1 MILRRAL
8 ATALATLIALPS
20 LAVAQPGAVPV
31 QDPPSGPGLGPQN
44 PQAPQTPLLG
54 SGAPLSETER
64 DALRDVEAEWKRYV
78 GKADEHH
85 RRMRDLLLRSFDD
98 KTRELEARYAK
109 RIADAESR
117 RKNKHADTIA
127 LTLRAD
133 AGGPQ
138 HPGLRSRK
146 RTQERRIH
154 GPGLA
159 DGFESG
165 PVGRQPVEATHHHLE
180 QGVAGRL
187 LRRPLRGARQHLVIH
202 RAHEGCE
209 NVRLA
214 AEIAAQVHE
223 AHTGGLSNVGERH
236 VPPGALTRQTQ
247 RCCDETAFGRGRIEH
262 GGLLALNANEVGID
276 SADWKARGAH
286 ELGQRHWVSR
296 LLKHFTRSRECGG
309 LDIAK
314 CVTVYHN

>member
-127 LTLRAD
+127 LLEQFIKDHPKHGQFTPDEMFRLGDLYLDVAD
-133 AGGPQ
+133 DAIDTADMSAEVIADYSKSLEYWERILSEFPDYRQMPAVLYLVGHYG
-138 HPGLRSRK
+138 K
-146 RTQERRIH
+146 TQDERRSMM
-154 GPGLA
+154 L
-159 DGFESG
+159 F
-165 PVGRQPVEATHHHLE
+165 
-180 QGVAGRL
+180 
-187 LRRPLRGARQHLVIH
+187 
-202 RAHEGCE
+202 
-209 NVRLA
+209 
-214 AEIAAQVHE
+214 
-223 AHTGGLSNVGERH
+223 
-236 VPPGALTRQTQ
+236 
-247 RCCDETAFGRGRIEH
+247 
-262 GGLLALNANEVGID
+262 LALACANKIKWTDPPPPVPTKEQALARTD
-276 SADWKARGAH
+276 RKDRLDPYADCKAWDGA
-286 ELGQRHWVSR
+286 
-296 LLKHFTRSRECGG
+296 
-309 LDIAK
+309 DP
-314 CVTVYHN
+314 